1 MSKTQLEPLL
11 CENPNRF
18 VMFPLKDMSVWK
30 MYKKMMDCFWRAEE
44 IDFSKDMKHW
54 LSLSENEQ
62 YFIKMILAFFAASDG
77 IVLENLGMRFLS
89 EVQLP
94 EARAAYGFQ
103 LMMENVHS
111 ETYSLLIDTYIKDET
126 EKTQL
131 FQALDNFPCIKKKG
145 DWALK
150 WIQDN
155 RSSFATRL
163 VAFACVEG
171 IFFSGSFCAIYW
183 LKKRGLMPGLTFSNE
198 LIARDEGMHTDF
210 AVLLFNKLVKKP
222 KSGKIKE
229 LIKDAVEIEKEF
241 ILEALPCKL
250 IGMNSKLMS
259 QYIEFVADRLVMQLG
274 YKKIFN
280 TSNPFDFME
289 MISMEGKTNF
299 FEKRVGDYSL
309 SSGQKNDE
317 AFTFDADF

>member
-1 MSKTQLEPLL
+1 MSSPQKEVLL
-11 CENPNRF
+11 TENPNRF
-18 VMFPLKDMSVWK
+18 VMFPLSDQDIWK

-44 IDFSKDMKHW
+44 IDFSKDLVDWNKLKDTEKH
-54 LSLSENEQ
+54 
-62 YFIKMILAFFAASDG
+62 FIKMVLAFFAASDG
-77 IVLENLGMRFLS
+77 IVLENLGQRFLS

-103 LMMENVHS
+103 LMMENIHS
-111 ETYSLLIDTYIKDET
+111 ETYSLLIDTYIKDKDEQT
-126 EKTQL
+126 KL
-131 FQALDNFPCIKKKG
+131 FRAIDNFPCIKKKA
-145 DWALK
+145 DWAIK

-171 IFFSGSFCAIYW
+171 IFFSGSFCSIYW

-198 LIARDEGMHTDF
+198 LISRDEGMHTEF
-210 AVLLFNKLVKKP
+210 AVLLFNKLSRKP
-222 KSGKIKE
+222 KKGKVVE

-259 QYIEFVADRLVMQLG
+259 QYIEFVADRLSQQLG
-274 YKKIFN
+274 YGKIFN
-280 TSNPFDFME
+280 SSNPFDFME
-289 MISMEGKTNF
+289 MISLEGKTNF

-309 SSGQKNDE
+309 SSCENKSE
-317 AFTFDADF
+317 AFNFDADF